1 MKFNLDRL
9 IELGLIRKIPKSK
22 LKAEESIKTA
32 ESWLTEAENNFLN
45 ETFRSCVLSSYLA
58 MLHSAR
64 AILFSD
70 GFREKSHFAV
80 ARYLEDKYTNKKL
93 LEEKWINLLDHYRE
107 LRHADQYSTSFIV
120 TKEEAKNALQ
130 SAKEFVKRIKNLLG

>member
-58 MLHSAR
+58 SSIQQDLSCFSMALER
-64 AILFSD
+64 NLIL
-70 GFREKSHFAV
+70 
-80 ARYLEDKYTNKKL
+80 
-93 LEEKWINLLDHYRE
+93 
-107 LRHADQYSTSFIV
+107 Q
-120 TKEEAKNALQ
+120 
-130 SAKEFVKRIKNLLG
+130 